1 MSSKVLKFESSKV
14 LTCNRQQST
23 AIDSN
28 RNFST
33 LELSNF
39 RTSPSPPPADE
50 VVRLDD
56 VKRHY
61 LVGDEIVRALDG
73 VSFSIR
79 KGSYWAIMGPSGSGK
94 STMLNILGCL
104 DRPSSGAYWL
114 NGVNVAEMEDNQLS
128 DHRLR
133 NLGFIFQSFHLIP
146 ELTVRENIEVP
157 MLYLGLSHSER
168 MRKAHDLADRVGMSH
183 RLRHLPSELSGGQ
196 RQRVAVARA
205 LANDPAVLLADE
217 PTGNLDSAT
226 SVQIMGLFQELHDQ
240 GKTVI
245 VVTHEMDIAQYAKV
259 NVILKDGKIASMRGG
274 EGHR

>member
-1 MSSKVLKFESSKV
+1 MSACATEAPRPRL
-14 LTCNRQQST
+14 
-23 AIDSN
+23 
-28 RNFST
+28 
-33 LELSNF
+33 
-39 RTSPSPPPADE
+39 DE

-56 VKRHY
+56 VTRHY
-61 LVGDEIVRALDG
+61 LVGDETVRALDG
-73 VSFSIR
+73 VSFALR

-114 NGVNVAEMEDNQLS
+114 NGENVAEMDDNELS

-133 NLGFIFQSFHLIP
+133 NLGFVFQSFHLIP
-146 ELTVRENIEVP
+146 QLTVCENIEVP
-157 MLYLGLSHSER
+157 MLYLGMAQAER
-168 MRKAHDLADRVGMSH
+168 RRKAEAMAERVGMEH

-226 SVQIMGLFQELHDQ
+226 SVQIMGLFQELYEQ

-245 VVTHEMDIAQYAKV
+245 VVTHEPDIAAYAKGSV
-259 NVILKDGKIASMRGG
+259 VLKDGRVLSIRG
-274 EGHR
+274 EGA

>member
-1 MSSKVLKFESSKV
+1 MIVQTTERRPSS
-14 LTCNRQQST
+14 
-23 AIDSN
+23 
-28 RNFST
+28 
-33 LELSNF
+33 
-39 RTSPSPPPADE
+39 DE

-56 VKRHY
+56 VMRHY
-61 LVGDEIVRALDG
+61 QVGDETVRALDG
-73 VSFSIR
+73 VSFTIR

-104 DRPSSGAYWL
+104 DRPSAGAYWL
-114 NGVNVAEMEDNQLS
+114 NGVNVAEMDDNELS

-133 NLGFIFQSFHLIP
+133 NLGFVFQSFHLIP
-146 ELTVRENIEVP
+146 QLTVSENIEVP
-157 MLYLGLSHSER
+157 MLYLGMTQTER
-168 MRKAHDLADRVGMSH
+168 KQKAEAMAERVGMSH

-226 SVQIMGLFQELHDQ
+226 SVQTMALFQELYEQ

-245 VVTHEMDIAQYAKV
+245 LVTHEPDIAAYAKGQIV
-259 NVILKDGKIASMRGG
+259 LKDGRILTKTELSGG
-274 EGHR
+274 